1 MSATRSH
8 PRHHI
13 ALSLAVTGALAL
25 TGCGSPNHP
34 STAAGKSL
42 VIADSRD
49 VNKYNPLDGH
59 GEHGNSPI
67 YDGLLQMESSADT
80 SPPQLKPALADKL
93 PETSE
98 DGLTWTVSLRKD
110 VTFSDG
116 TTFDAD
122 DVVATYRSI
131 ADPKVAT
138 SYASEL
144 AMMESVEAVDPHTVK
159 FTLKKP
165 YAEFGSRML
174 MGIAPS
180 EKLDGSPV
188 DKSPLNSKPVG
199 TGPYVLAE
207 SSAEKAVFTANPKHW
222 RGKPEIEKVTYIRVA
237 DDNTRAQRMAAGE
250 IDGTVLPPTLAA
262 TLKNKDNLVH
272 TSVRSVDF
280 RAISLPKTSAFA
292 QDPVGR
298 MAMNQAVD
306 RQAMVDKIL
315 AGEGSPATT
324 PVPAEMGDAH
334 EPGATI
340 AHDVAAAEKALDAA
354 GWVKGDDGVRA
365 KDGQRAG
372 FTLMYAAAD
381 TVRSQIAIAFAADMK
396 KIGVDITLEGSTW
409 DKIEP
414 QLGKAGLVLGS
425 GKHPTSIDSLL
436 YNPLHRRDANTTSPY
451 SNPGNYGSE
460 TLDNLLETA
469 RHEQDPAA
477 RAKTYRDLQTE
488 YAKDPGSVFL
498 LTLRHTYVAKKGAP
512 GAGKT
517 ILEPHVHDAGWG
529 PRWNLG
535 RTR

>member
-1 MSATRSH
+1 MSATRSRS
-8 PRHHI
+8 RHRL
-13 ALSLAVTGALAL
+13 ALAVAITGSLL
-25 TGCGSPNHP
+25 LVGCGAPNHP
-34 STAAGKSL
+34 SSAAGKSL

-49 VNKYNPLDGH
+49 VSKYNPLDDH

-67 YDGLLQMESSADT
+67 YDGLLQMEGENDT
-80 SPPQLKPALADKL
+80 SPPTLKPALAEKL

-98 DGLTWTVSLRKD
+98 DGLTWTVSLRKG
-110 VTFSDG
+110 VVFSDDS
-116 TTFDAD
+116 TFDAE
-122 DVVATYRSI
+122 DVVATYRNLI
-131 ADPKVAT
+131 DPKVA
-138 SYASEL
+138 ASSASDL
-144 AMMESVEAVDPHTVK
+144 AMLDSVEAVDPHTVK

-165 YAEFGSRML
+165 YAEFSSRML
-174 MGIAPS
+174 FGIAPS

-188 DKSPLNSKPVG
+188 DKSPLNSKPIG

-207 SSAEKAVFTANPKHW
+207 SSAEKAVFTANTKHW
-222 RGKPEIEKVTYIRVA
+222 RGKPTVEKLTYIRVT

-262 TLKNKDNLVH
+262 TLKNRDSLVH

-280 RAISLPKTSAFA
+280 RSISLPKTSAFA
-292 QDPVGR
+292 QDPVAR

-315 AGEGSPATT
+315 AGQGSPATI
-324 PVPAEMGDAH
+324 PVPAEMGDSH
-334 EPGATI
+334 EPTATI
-340 AHDVAAAEKALDAA
+340 AHDVAAAEKSLDAA
-354 GWVKGDDGVRA
+354 GWIKGEDGIRA

-381 TVRSQIAIAFAADMK
+381 TVRSQLAIAFAADMK

-414 QLGKAGLVLGS
+414 QLGKAGLVLGG

-436 YNPLHRRDANTTSPY
+436 YNPLHRRDANTSSPY

-460 TLDNLLETA
+460 ALDTLLDSA

-477 RAKTYRDLQTE
+477 RAQTYRAVQTE
-488 YAKDPGSVFL
+488 YVKDPGNVFL
-498 LTLRHTYVAKKGAP
+498 LTLRHTYVAKKGAV

-535 RTR
+535 RAR